1 MFAFTR
7 PQSAL
12 RDAVTAAYRRDEAE
26 AVADM
31 LQRAEMSAAEKEE
44 AAKLARRLV
53 TQVRANRTKASGVDA
68 LMHEFSLSSQEG
80 VALMCLA
87 EALLRIPDNATRNK
101 LIQDKLSGGNWKSHL
116 NNSPSLFVNAAAWGL
131 LITGKLTAAN
141 DDKTLGM
148 ALTRIIGKGGEP
160 MIRKGVDYA
169 MRLLGKQFV
178 TGQTIEEAL
187 QNGKE
192 REKLG
197 YRFSFDM
204 LGEAAMTQADADR
217 YYQDYVNAIHA
228 IGKDAAG
235 AGVYEGNGISVKLS
249 AIHPRYVRAQY
260 ERVMNELLPKLKQL
274 FVLAKQYNIGLNI
287 DAEEANRLELSLDLM
302 EALVS
307 DPDLAG
313 FNGIGFVVQAYQKRC
328 PFVIDYLIDLARRH
342 NQKLMIRLVKGAYW
356 DSEIKW
362 AQVDGLNGYPVYTRK
377 VHTDVSYLA
386 CARKLLA
393 AQDAVFPQF
402 ATHNAYTLS
411 AVYQMGQGKDFE
423 FQCLHGMGETLYD
436 QVVGAQ
442 NLGRR
447 VRIYAPVGTHETLLA
462 YLVRRLLE
470 NGANSSFV
478 NQIVDE
484 KVSIDDLIKCPL
496 DAAAQTQGK
505 MHAALPLPRHL
516 YGAGRLNSQGVD
528 LSNEFVLQQLQ
539 NEMNAAAQQHFQ
551 TASITAAPVQSGEA
565 QPVRN
570 PADHSDI
577 VGTAAFIQTASI
589 GDVIAAAKA
598 AEQAWA
604 AKRPSE
610 RAECLRRFADLLEA
624 HTPALMMLAVREAGK
639 TLNNAIA
646 EVREAVDFCRYY
658 AGEAE
663 TTCAGRAPVGTIVA
677 ISPWNFPLAIFVGE
691 VVAALAVGNTVI
703 AKPAEQTCLIAHYA
717 VRLLH
722 EAGVPQDALQLV
734 LGAGEAGAALTQDE
748 RINGVIFTGSTEVAK
763 LINQTLSRRADN
775 PVLIAETG
783 GMNAMIVDST
793 ALAEQVCTDV
803 LASAFDS
810 AGQRCSALRIL
821 CVQEDVADHMIGMI
835 KGAMNELRV
844 GNPIH
849 LATDIGPVIDAEA
862 QQNLLAHINKMKGV
876 AKSYHEIRPSENERS
891 EFRQNERSEFRQ
903 NEWSEFRQNSGNAT
917 FVAPVLFELNDLN
930 DLQREVFGPVLHVVR
945 YRAHE
950 LDGLIRQINSKGYA
964 LTHGIHSRI
973 DGTIEHIC
981 SRIEAG
987 NVYVNRNIV
996 GAVVGVQPF
1005 GGHGLSGTGPKAGG
1019 AFYLQ
1024 KLSKGKWQIPA
1035 LTRNGKADETA
1046 LAVLEKLMQQMGFD
1060 HEQKVRLGGLMGEAR
1075 VHTLRQAEAL
1085 LPGPTGERNSAEW
1098 HAPAKVWLYGGTLE
1112 QAFAALIPLAA
1123 AGAAAVVTQEHPLA
1137 IWREHSDGLI
1147 EVVSR
1152 NVPEG
1157 IGHLAALEP
1166 LAAGLKQQIAEQD
1179 GAIIKIL
1186 DAADGL
1192 DILQV
1197 FEEVSVSVNTTAAG
1211 GNASLMAMAEG

>member
-505 MHAALPLPRHL
+505 MHAALPLPRNL

-551 TASITAAPVQSGEA
+551 TASITAVPVQSGEA

-703 AKPAEQTCLIAHYA
+703 AKPAEQTSLIAHYA

-903 NEWSEFRQNSGNAT
+903 NSGNAT
-917 FVAPVLFELNDLN
+917 FVAPILFELNDLN

-1035 LTRNGKADETA
+1035 LTRNGKADEAA

-1157 IGHLAALEP
+1157 ISHLAALEP

>member
-1 MFAFTR
+1 MFQFSH
-7 PQSAL
+7 PQTPL
-12 RDAVTAAYRRDEAE
+12 RQAITNAYRRDEAE
-26 AVADM
+26 AVADI
-31 LQRAEMSAAEKEE
+31 LQAAAMSEQEKND
-44 AAKLARRLV
+44 ATALARRLV
-53 TQVRANRTKASGVDA
+53 TQVRENRSKASGVDA

-87 EALLRIPDNATRNK
+87 EALLRIPDKTTRNK
-101 LIQDKLSGGNWKSHL
+101 LIQDKLSGGNWKKHL
-116 NNSPSLFVNAAAWGL
+116 NHSPSLFVNAAAWGL
-131 LITGKLTAAN
+131 LVTGKLTSAN
-141 DDKTLGM
+141 DEKTLGM

-187 QNGKE
+187 QNGKD

-204 LGEAAMTQADADR
+204 LGEAAMTQADAER

-235 AGVYEGNGISVKLS
+235 VGVYNGNGISVKLS
-249 AIHPRYVRAQY
+249 AIHPRYARAQH

-274 FVLAKQYNIGLNI
+274 FLLAKQYNIGLNI

-302 EALVS
+302 AALIA

-313 FNGIGFVVQAYQKRC
+313 FDGIGFVVQAYQKRC
-328 PFVIDYLIDLARRH
+328 PFVIDYLVDLARNH
-342 NQKLMIRLVKGAYW
+342 QKKLMIRLVKGAYW

-393 AQDAVFPQF
+393 AQDVIFPQF
-402 ATHNAYTLS
+402 ATHNAYTL
-411 AVYQMGQGKDFE
+411 AAIYQMGQGKEFE

-436 QVVGAQ
+436 QVVGNQ

-447 VRIYAPVGTHETLLA
+447 CRIYAPVGTHETLLA

-484 KVSIDDLIKCPL
+484 KVSIDDLIRCPL
-496 DAAAQTQGK
+496 EGAAKTQGK
-505 MHAALPLPRHL
+505 MHAALPLPRQL
-516 YGAGRLNSQGVD
+516 YGASRLNSQGWD
-528 LSNEFVLQQLQ
+528 LSNENVLQLLE
-539 NEMNAAAQQHFQ
+539 NEMNAAAKQDYQAASLTAVSVQHQ
-551 TASITAAPVQSGEA
+551 EAAPVN
-565 QPVRN
+565 N
-570 PADHSDI
+570 PANHNDT
-577 VGTAAFIQTASI
+577 VGSVAFIQAES
-589 GDVIAAAKA
+589 VAEVVSAAKA
-598 AEQAWA
+598 AESTWA
-604 AKRPSE
+604 ATNPAE
-610 RAECLRRFADLLEA
+610 RAAVLRRFADALEA

-658 AGEAE
+658 AHEAE
-663 TTCAGRAPVGTIVA
+663 TTCADRAPVGTVVA

-691 VVAALAVGNTVI
+691 VVAALAVGNAVI
-703 AKPAEQTCLIAHYA
+703 AKPAEQTSLIAHYA

-722 EAGVPQDALQLV
+722 EAGVPNNVLQLV

-763 LINQTLSRRADN
+763 LINHALAKRDDS

-783 GMNAMIVDST
+783 GQNAMIVDST
-793 ALAEQVCTDV
+793 ALAEQVCVDV
-803 LASAFDS
+803 LNSAFDS
-810 AGQRCSALRIL
+810 AGQRCSALRVL
-821 CVQEDVADHMIGMI
+821 CVQEDVADHMVKMI
-835 KGAMNELRV
+835 KGAMDELV
-844 GNPIH
+844 LNNPQR

-862 QQNLLAHINKMKGV
+862 QQNLQAHIEKMKGV
-876 AKSYHEIRPSENERS
+876 ARSYHELALPENSE
-891 EFRQNERSEFRQ
+891 Q
-903 NEWSEFRQNSGNAT
+903 AT
-917 FVAPVLFELNDLN
+917 FIAPIMFELNNLN
-930 DLQREVFGPVLHVVR
+930 ELQREVFGPVLHVVR
-945 YRAHE
+945 YRAGE
-950 LDGLIRQINSKGYA
+950 LDNVIDQINGKGYA

-973 DGTIEHIC
+973 DSTVEHIC
-981 SRIEAG
+981 RRIEAG
-987 NVYVNRNIV
+987 NIYVNRNIV

-1024 KLSKGKWQIPA
+1024 KLSRGNWRIPT
-1035 LTRNGKADETA
+1035 LTRNGQADAAA
-1046 LAVLEKLMQQMGFD
+1046 LSVVEKLMAQMGFSHD
-1060 HEQKVRLGGLMGEAR
+1060 EKVNFGRIIGEAR

-1085 LPGPTGERNSAEW
+1085 LPGPTGERNVALW
-1098 HAPAKVWLYGGTLE
+1098 HSPKKVWLYGGSLAD
-1112 QAFAALIPLAA
+1112 AFAAWIKLAA
-1123 AGAAAVVTQEHPLA
+1123 AGVKTVVTEDHPLA
-1137 IWREHSDGLI
+1137 IWREHSEGLI
-1147 EVVSR
+1147 EVSSR
-1152 NVPEG
+1152 NIPAA
-1157 IGHLAALEP
+1157 ISHLIALESLSSELRQQAAL
-1166 LAAGLKQQIAEQD
+1166 QD
-1179 GAIIKIL
+1179 GALIKVI
-1186 DAADGL
+1186 DAVQGL
-1192 DILQV
+1192 DILPV
-1197 FEEVSVSVNTTAAG
+1197 FEEISLSVNTTAAG
-1211 GNASLMAMAEG
+1211 GNASLMAMAES